1 MGVVSADD
9 CRVGRRDD
17 GKVVLRIPAGG
28 RGRTSVLGAE
38 DAIRVGTAL
47 VNAGADLLDDFDRI
61 PKVSNV
67 LLMPFDKSGNA
78 MLRIATEGSG
88 GEILLSFDAHWLL
101 ALAESADAAL
111 QFSKDGGLA

>member
-1 MGVVSADD
+1 MGFVSADD
-9 CRVGRRDD
+9 CMVARRDD
-17 GKVVLRIPAGG
+17 GNVVLRIPAGG
-28 RGRTSVLGAE
+28 RDRMIVLGAE

-47 VNAGADLLDDFDRI
+47 VNVGADLLDDFDRI

-88 GEILLSFDAHWLL
+88 GEILLSINAHWLL
-101 ALAESADAAL
+101 ALAQSAEAAL
-111 QFSKDGGLA
+111 EFSKDGGLA